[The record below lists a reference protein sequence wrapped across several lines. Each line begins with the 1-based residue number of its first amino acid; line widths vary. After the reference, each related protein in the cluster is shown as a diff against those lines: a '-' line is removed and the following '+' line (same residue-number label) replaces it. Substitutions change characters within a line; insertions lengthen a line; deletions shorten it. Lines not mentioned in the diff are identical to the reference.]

1 MRYLSPRYQK
11 KYTATFDKLI
21 ASTDG
26 QPGPAKQTSAVVKAT
41 VRSVGVV
48 DSEADVAKVLVFVD
62 QATTK
67 DGGSPE
73 VLAEPG

>member
-1 MRYLSPRYQK
+1 MRYLSPEYQK
-11 KYTATFDKLI
+11 EYTATFDKLI

-48 DSEADVAKVLVFVD
+48 DSESDVAKVIVFID
-62 QATTK
+62 QATTQ
-67 DGGSPE
+67 GRRRPRGSR
-73 VLAEPG
+73 